1 MTNLPNANAIREA
14 ADRIAG
20 WVKKTPVLSNLEL
33 DARTGGK
40 IFLKAE
46 CLQETGSFK
55 LRGATNKIMQLTDA
69 ERTAG
74 VVAWST
80 GNHAQGVA
88 AASHRLGISAKIVMP
103 KDAPQAKLDGTKAYG
118 AEVILYDRSTDN
130 REEIGRRI
138 AREENRTVI
147 PPYDDPEIICGQGT
161 AGLELAQHALE
172 HGSYLDDVLVPASGG
187 GLLAGTGIAVRDISP
202 GTLLFSVEP
211 EGFDDHRRSL
221 SQKNRE
227 TNTQLTGSICDALLA
242 PRPGALTWKINRA
255 SLQGGYAVSDDDVLK
270 AISFAHKNLEVRL
283 EPSGA
288 ITLAAVLNGTHNAKG
303 RTVGLILSGGN
314 VDEKM
319 FNRALSH

>member
-1 MTNLPNANAIREA
+1 MTNLPTADAIREA

-20 WVKKTPVLSNLEL
+20 SVKKTPVLTNAEL

-40 IFLKAE
+40 ILLKAE
-46 CLQETGSFK
+46 CMQDTGSFK

-69 ERTAG
+69 ERIAG

-118 AEVILYDRSTDN
+118 AEIVLYDRATDD

-138 AREENRTVI
+138 AREENRIVV
-147 PPYDDPEIICGQGT
+147 PPYDDPDIICGQGT
-161 AGLELAQHALE
+161 AGLELAQYALE
-172 HGSYLDDVLVPASGG
+172 HKSSLDDVLVPASGG
-187 GLLAGTGIAVRDISP
+187 GLLAGTSLAVRDIFP

-221 SQKNRE
+221 GQKNRE

-242 PRPGALTWKINRA
+242 PTPGALTWQINSA
-255 SLQGGYAVSDDDVLK
+255 YLQGGYAVSDDDVLK
-270 AISFAHKNLEVRL
+270 AISFAHKNLGVRL
-283 EPSGA
+283 EPGGA
-288 ITLAAVLNGTHNAKG
+288 ITLAAVLNGAHNAKG

-314 VDEKM
+314 VDEQT

>member
-147 PPYDDPEIICGQGT
+147 PPYDDPEII
-161 AGLELAQHALE
+161 
-172 HGSYLDDVLVPASGG
+172 
-187 GLLAGTGIAVRDISP
+187 
-202 GTLLFSVEP
+202 
-211 EGFDDHRRSL
+211 
-221 SQKNRE
+221 
-227 TNTQLTGSICDALLA
+227 
-242 PRPGALTWKINRA
+242 
-255 SLQGGYAVSDDDVLK
+255 
-270 AISFAHKNLEVRL
+270 
-283 EPSGA
+283 
-288 ITLAAVLNGTHNAKG
+288 
-303 RTVGLILSGGN
+303 
-314 VDEKM
+314 
-319 FNRALSH
+319 